1 MKKAFGIL
9 TRSAICS
16 LLIAIAFFCL
26 LTLYYR
32 DRFPVNTWING
43 IYCTG
48 KTVDEVN
55 RELISRGGA
64 SALVILGADG
74 TSEEIDSDAVGI
86 RADYTKELRAYLHP
100 KDGFWTG
107 SVQSASFAEISVGR
121 YLWEEEKLKD
131 AFYAL
136 EPAREENVREAGV
149 RVRYSEESG
158 YYLEDGNAGRLDLQ
172 KAYSY
177 LKSCLMRGETLIDL
191 KAGDCYYDREDGA
204 GDREQRELFAK
215 IGDFAENGIVYDM
228 GTEKIPLTYDI
239 MCGFIKKENG
249 KDAPLNEVV
258 RSEADTE
265 SAGGEPLS
273 DADHIR
279 EVRPAVDE
287 QGRLVVSEEA
297 VRSWVE
303 RLASRYNTCGT
314 ERDFLSS
321 RGDTVRVK
329 YGTYGT
335 ELDVEAEVS
344 YLLEALRAARDDT
357 EEHVPAYKQ
366 QGYVRGLD
374 DIGGTYI
381 EVDMGKQHLYFYLD
395 GKLTLD
401 ADIVTGNMAKRW
413 GTPEG
418 IYYVYYKARD
428 IVLRGADYAS
438 PVKYWMAAVR
448 GIGLH
453 DASWRKTF
461 GAEIYKTDGSH
472 GCINM
477 PLDVVSKMYEM
488 TEIGVPVILFY

>member
-1 MKKAFGIL
+1 MKKIFGFL
-9 TRSAICS
+9 VRFAVCS
-16 LLIAIAFFCL
+16 LFSILASFCV

-48 KTVDEVN
+48 KTADEVN
-55 RELISRGGA
+55 RELTSRSGEP
-64 SALVILGADG
+64 ALMILGADG
-74 TSEEIDSDAVGI
+74 ASEEIASDAVDI
-86 RADYTKELRAYLHP
+86 RADYTRELRAYLYP
-100 KDGFWTG
+100 EAGFWTG
-107 SVQSASFAEISVGR
+107 SVQSASFAEISAGR
-121 YLWEEEKLKD
+121 YQWDEEKLEE

-136 EPAREENVREAGV
+136 ELAREENAGEAGV
-149 RVRYSEESG
+149 RIRYSEEAG
-158 YYLEDGNAGRLDLQ
+158 YYLEDGNTASLDLQ

-177 LKSCLMRGETLIDL
+177 LKTCLLRGETLIDL
-191 KAGDCYYDREDGA
+191 KAGDCYRDREDSA
-204 GDREQRELFAK
+204 RDREQRELFARIK
-215 IGDFAENGIVYDM
+215 DFAENGIVYDM
-228 GTEKIPLTYDI
+228 GAEKIPLTYGV
-239 MCGFIKKENG
+239 MCGFLQKEAG
-249 KDAPLNEVV
+249 EDASLNEVV

-265 SAGGEPLS
+265 FAGGEPLP
-273 DADHIR
+273 DEGFTR
-279 EVRPAVDE
+279 EVRPAVDG

-297 VRSWVE
+297 VRDWVE
-303 RLASRYNTCGT
+303 QLASRYNTCGT

-344 YLLEALRAARDDT
+344 YLCEALRTARGGT
-357 EEHVPAYKQ
+357 EDHVPAYKR

-374 DIGGTYI
+374 DIGDTYI
-381 EVDMGKQHLYFYLD
+381 EVDMGKQHLYFYVD

-401 ADIVTGNMAKRW
+401 GDIVTGNMAKRW

-453 DASWRKTF
+453 DASWRRSF
-461 GAEIYKTDGSH
+461 GADIYKTDGSH

-488 TEIGVPVILFY
+488 TEIGVPVIMFY

>member
-1 MKKAFGIL
+1 MRKAFGIL
-9 TRSAICS
+9 MRFVVCS
-16 LLIAIAFFCL
+16 LLIAGAVFCL

-48 KTVDEVN
+48 KTVNEVN
-55 RELISRGGA
+55 SELVSRGGA

-74 TSEEIDSDAVGI
+74 ASEEIDFDA
-86 RADYTKELRAYLHP
+86 ADIHANYTKELRAYLHP
-100 KDGFWTG
+100 AAEFWTG
-107 SVQSASFAEISVGR
+107 SVQSATFAEIPVGR
-121 YLWEEEKLKD
+121 YLWDDEKLED

-136 EPAREENVREAGV
+136 ELAREENAREAGV

-177 LKSCLMRGETLIDL
+177 LKTCLLYGENLIDL
-191 KAGDCYYDREDGA
+191 KAGDCYLDREDSA
-204 GDREQRELFAK
+204 GDREQREIFAK
-215 IGDFAENGIVYDM
+215 IRDFAENGIVYDM
-228 GTEKIPLTYDI
+228 GAEKIPLTYDI
-239 MCGFIKKENG
+239 MCGFINKENG
-249 KDAPLNEVV
+249 K
-258 RSEADTE
+258 
-265 SAGGEPLS
+265 
-273 DADHIR
+273 
-279 EVRPAVDE
+279 DE

-303 RLASRYNTCGT
+303 QLASRYNTCGT

-335 ELDVEAEVS
+335 ELDVEAEVT
-344 YLLEALRAARDDT
+344 YLLEALQAARGET
-357 EEHVPAYKQ
+357 EEHVPVYKQ

-395 GKLTLD
+395 GQLTLD

-428 IVLRGADYAS
+428 VVLRGADYAS

-488 TEIGVPVILFY
+488 TEIGVPVIMFY